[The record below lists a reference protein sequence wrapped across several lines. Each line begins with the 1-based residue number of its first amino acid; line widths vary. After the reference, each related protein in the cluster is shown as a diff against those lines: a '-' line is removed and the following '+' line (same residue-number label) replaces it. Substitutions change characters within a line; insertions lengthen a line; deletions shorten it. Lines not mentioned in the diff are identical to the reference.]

1 MAKYFLETS
10 AFVKRYKKEAGSSFI
25 NILFQENHYL
35 FYLNLAIIE
44 IRKVFYRLYK
54 WPQPLEKDIR
64 ITKEKFEK
72 LNARLAEDL
81 LKMYRIDFTQ
91 EMIEKATE
99 ILKKVWIKSVFDLA
113 HLSSFLIA
121 KEIYPDLTFVCS
133 DKRSNL
139 IKAAEIFV
147 NSSDIKIP
155 EHEE

>member
-1 MAKYFLETS
+1 MGKYFLESS
-10 AFVKRYKKEAGSSFI
+10 AFVKRYKQEKGSHFI
-25 NILFQENHYL
+25 NRLFKEGHQL

-54 WPQPLEKDIR
+54 WPFPAEKNFS
-64 ITKEKFEK
+64 ITRKEFEK
-72 LNARLAEDL
+72 LNACLAADL

-99 ILKKVWIKSVFDLA
+99 ILEKVWIKSVFDLA

-121 KEIYPDLTFVCS
+121 KDIYPDLIFVCS

-147 NSSDIKIP
+147 NSLDIRIP
-155 EHEE
+155 ENE